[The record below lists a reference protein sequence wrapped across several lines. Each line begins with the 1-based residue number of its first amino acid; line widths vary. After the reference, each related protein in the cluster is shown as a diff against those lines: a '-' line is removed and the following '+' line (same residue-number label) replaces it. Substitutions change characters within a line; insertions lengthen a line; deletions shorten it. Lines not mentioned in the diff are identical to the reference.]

1 MKPKPKAKDLKPP
14 IGQKKHRFQPGESG
28 NPAGRR
34 PTGMTGPNFPT
45 FAQLYEQELKAPWNP
60 KEFEGQVIPT
70 KLLLV
75 RNRIKRAMKNDRSQ
89 DSIEDRMEGRA
100 KQTTEIQGSGSR
112 PLIIETAMTV
122 EELSNMQNV
131 ESQGE
136 TTEGQK

>member
-1 MKPKPKAKDLKPP
+1 
-14 IGQKKHRFQPGESG
+14 
-28 NPAGRR
+28 
-34 PTGMTGPNFPT
+34 
-45 FAQLYEQELKAPWNP
+45 
-60 KEFEGQVIPT
+60 
-70 KLLLV
+70 
-75 RNRIKRAMKNDRSQ
+75 
-89 DSIEDRMEGRA
+89 MEGRA